1 MDPETQRRELPWES
15 HSDQRDRT
23 LSLIRL
29 LYQESDEDHPF
40 TTQQIVQRLTQAGIS
55 AERKSVYRDLAAM
68 NQHGFPVAYRRGA
81 GWYAAGQPFTLAE
94 LQGWWTRWRYTA
106 DALGV
111 AGGPVGETDR
121 PGPPAPAETALP
133 ARWPLEPP
141 RGEAP
146 TGSAPCWTGSMRRC
160 SASTPFASFPITYN
174 NQAPG
179 AWGGL
184 PGHPQGMLWSQE
196 RHQLLGWNHQTR
208 KLTLYRPDRMHQ
220 VEVTDVPAQGPEADL
235 SQWLPR
241 PSGRIS
247 GCRPRC
253 ACGAA
258 PAWPGR
264 SGPLGQGGHPG
275 PGARRVYGDRPAGAG
290 ARFLGLAGRQGE
302 KVTLLS
308 PTWAVRVWEENYRPR
323 GEWAA
328 TTWKDRAAL

>member
-1 MDPETQRRELPWES
+1 MGKA

-55 AERKSVYRDLAAM
+55 VERKSIYRDLAAM

-94 LQGWWTRWRYTA
+94 LQGVA
-106 DALGV
+106 DAV
-111 AGGPVGETDR
+111 AVYRGLPSALREVLLEKL
-121 PGPPAPAETALP
+121 TALAP
-133 ARWPLEPP
+133 QPQRRRLCRPVALEPP

-146 TGSAPCWTGSMRRC
+146 DRVRPVLDRIYAALQSRTALRFLPV
-160 SASTPFASFPITYN
+160 TYN
-174 NQAPG
+174 NQGTRCLGEACLVTPK
-179 AWGGL
+179 
-184 PGHPQGMLWSQE
+184 GMLWSQE

-235 SQWLPR
+235 SQWL
-241 PSGRIS
+241 
-247 GCRPRC
+247 
-253 ACGAA
+253 AA
-258 PAWPGR
+258 PF
-264 SGPLGQGGHPG
+264 GPDLRLQTTVCL
-275 PGARRVYGDRPAGAG
+275 RCRT
-290 ARFLGLAGRQGE
+290 GLAGEILDRWGREVTLVPVRDGFTVTAPAVLGPAFWGWLAAQGE

-308 PTWAVRVWEENYRPR
+308 PTWAVEAWKQWSHPRVSGLGVAWKQ
-323 GEWAA
+323 GESAVW
-328 TTWKDRAAL
+328 